1 MNIFDDYSK
10 LVLETLNKNAVEY
23 LVIGGYAVNY
33 YGYNRTTGDIDL
45 WIKPD
50 NINRDK
56 IIYAL
61 KTLYVDETSL
71 QELKNLDFEKHI
83 VFSDG
88 EKPFK
93 IDFMT
98 HVSGVKFDD
107 AWISKQMA
115 EIEGLPIPFINLH
128 HLVIS
133 KFNTGRPQDK
143 MDVEELQKI
152 QTIKN
157 KK

>member
-1 MNIFDDYSK
+1 MNIFDSYSK
-10 LVLETLNKNAVEY
+10 LVLETLNKNEVEY

-50 NINRDK
+50 NTNRDK
-56 IIYAL
+56 IINAL
-61 KTLYVDETSL
+61 KKLYVDETSL
-71 QELKNLDFEKHI
+71 EVLKSMNFEEHI

-93 IDFMT
+93 IDFIT
-98 HVSGVKFDD
+98 HISGVKFSD
-107 AWISKQMA
+107 AWASKQIS
-115 EIEGLPIPFINLH
+115 EIEGLFIPFINLH

-133 KFNTGRPQDK
+133 KFNTGRPKDK
-143 MDVEELQKI
+143 LDIEELQRI
-152 QTIKN
+152 HQIKN
-157 KK
+157 K